1 MNNYKSFRNKALSA
15 ALALSLLGTTAMATE
30 KVNADGGAPS
40 ISVTSHVAGS
50 VTFLVAVPNAE
61 KSDLQVVIRDHEG
74 NVLYREFVKDANYAK
89 AFEVRTADVDKVKF
103 EVFKS
108 RKLVLD
114 NTYRLDKKVEEKL
127 DVQLVSAK

>member
-1 MNNYKSFRNKALSA
+1 MNNNKSLFNKALSA
-15 ALALSLLGTTAMATE
+15 ALALTLLGTTAMAGE
-30 KVNADGGAPS
+30 KRHSDDGAAS
-40 ISVTSHVAGS
+40 ISVKSNTAGA
-50 VTFLVAVPNAE
+50 VTFLVAVPNEA
-61 KSDLQVVIRDHEG
+61 KADLQVVIRDNDG

-89 AFEVRTADVDKVKF
+89 AFEVHTADIDKVKF

-127 DVQLVSAK
+127 DVQLVSVK